1 MGDASQRAREAV
13 ERFGQP
19 GAGGLTAAELV
30 HVLDVMGV
38 VSSPE
43 HATETMRRALVMQGE
58 DTVVDEDT
66 VYSAQQLD
74 EMAAFLR
81 APLPGQA
88 AYRASQGRRGAPP
101 PRQAAGP
108 PIATSAGPG
117 TIMGASA
124 MGGPPSTALAP
135 TGTALAPT
143 GTVLAPASASGGA
156 SPGGAPPEGASVA
169 ARLKWEFDQHK
180 LHLQEGIEKRK
191 SPEYLQERMQA
202 TAAAGDRQT
211 IGGAA
216 VVARSERSVLR
227 SALKWAVLLL
237 FLRLAWL
244 LAGRRPELRN
254 LLSRLPRMPKLRLP
268 GLRRGGGGAS

>member
-38 VSSPE
+38 VSNPE
-43 HATETMRRALVMQGE
+43 HATELMRRVRVMQGD
-58 DTVVDEDT
+58 DTVPEEDA

-101 PRQAAGP
+101 PRQAAAGP
-108 PIATSAGPG
+108 PIATSAGPA
-117 TIMGASA
+117 TIMGASPA
-124 MGGPPSTALAP
+124 RAAPPSTALAP
-135 TGTALAPT
+135 TGTALAP
-143 GTVLAPASASGGA
+143 ASASGGA
-156 SPGGAPPEGASVA
+156 SPGGPPPEGASVA

-216 VVARSERSVLR
+216 VVKRSERSVLR